1 VGVPPWGEK
10 KTGTLSNDRVPAM
23 PRAAAATWP
32 AIGGDT
38 GTRVRCGTRAGRLR
52 VGESPPRFYDVGKLV
67 GGGVSV
73 NGASS
78 SERLSSN
85 VIPSEARD

>member
-1 VGVPPWGEK
+1 MPPWGEK

-23 PRAAAATWP
+23 PRAAAATGP

-52 VGESPPRFYDVGKLV
+52 VGESPPRFYEVGKLA
-67 GGGVSV
+67 GMGVSV
-73 NGASS
+73 NGAWASVILSGVSS
-78 SERLSSN
+78 
-85 VIPSEARD
+85 